1 MIMRHEIRA
10 WRHAM
15 QKHVNHASVLLDIIA
30 SYVYSYY
37 KVHDLCGVGSSLSY
51 NDICI
56 IICGV
61 DDNYN
66 EQ

>member
-1 MIMRHEIRA
+1 MIMRHETRA
-10 WRHAM
+10 CNV
-15 QKHVNHASVLLDIIA
+15 KVCEPCICILDIIA
-30 SYVYSYY
+30 SYVHSYY

-61 DDNYN
+61 DDNYI